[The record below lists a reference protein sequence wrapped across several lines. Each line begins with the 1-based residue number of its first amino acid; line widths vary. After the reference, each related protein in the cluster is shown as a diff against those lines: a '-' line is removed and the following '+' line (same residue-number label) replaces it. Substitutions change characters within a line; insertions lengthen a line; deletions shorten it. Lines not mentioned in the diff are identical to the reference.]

1 MKIFNF
7 EVRTGPGWLL
17 TFGATVVYAFKMN
30 PPFAEAWIAFAAFF
44 TLLTGRRL
52 WKELKLPNGTTL
64 TSPEE
69 NGK

>member
-17 TFGATVVYAFKMN
+17 TFGATVVYVFKTN
-30 PPFAEAWIAFAAFF
+30 PPFSEAWIAFATFF

-52 WKELKLPNGTTL
+52 WKELRGPNGTVIT
-64 TSPEE
+64 TPEDTA
-69 NGK
+69 K